1 MKRLA
6 IIVVTVIVAGAG
18 AAGAI
23 AASSR
28 GHDAGPPTGT
38 LTVDAQFPAPG
49 SPQLSANL
57 ADPKGSPDDP
67 TKVADMFAG
76 NGKLFGGGKQV
87 GTLRFDNVVT
97 EADPARTILTV
108 VLSLPAGDIVTEG
121 ATDLTSDAPS
131 DFAVLGGTGAY
142 GGARGTGH
150 VVHLAGTDLNRAVLT
165 FVR

>member
-1 MKRLA
+1 
-6 IIVVTVIVAGAG
+6 
-18 AAGAI
+18 
-23 AASSR
+23 
-28 GHDAGPPTGT
+28 
-38 LTVDAQFPAPG
+38 VDAQFPAPG
-49 SPQLSANL
+49 SPQLGANP
-57 ADPKGSPDDP
+57 ADPKASPDDP

-76 NGKLFGGGKQV
+76 NGRLFQNGKQV

-108 VLSLPAGDIVTEG
+108 VLSLPNGDLVTEG

-150 VVHLAGTDLNRAVLT
+150 VVHVSGTDLNRAVLT